1 MKYYS
6 EDLKKFFNTPEECEK
21 AEAAHLKRVKEEEE
35 KKAKAASE
43 RAVKAKE
50 VEDALK
56 QLNEARKNYDE
67 KLRAFCKEYGSW
79 HYTFTSTNEPN
90 LSDIFWI

>member
-6 EDLKKFFNTPEECEK
+6 EDLKRFFNTAEECEK
-21 AEAAHLKRVKEEEE
+21 AEAAHLKQLKEEEE
-35 KKAKAASE
+35 KRAKAANE

-56 QLNEARKNYDE
+56 QLNEAKRNYDE
-67 KLRAFCKEYGSW
+67 KLRAFCKEYGS
-79 HYTFTSTNEPN
+79 
-90 LSDIFWI
+90 

>member
-6 EDLKKFFNTPEECEK
+6 EDLNKFFNTAEECEK
-21 AEAAHLKRVKEEEE
+21 AEVAHLKRLKEEEE
-35 KKAKAASE
+35 KKVTAANE

-56 QLNEARKNYDE
+56 QLNEAKKNYDE

-79 HYTFTSTNEPN
+79 HYTFTSDKPD

>member
-1 MKYYS
+1 MIRYYS
-6 EDLKKFFNTPEECEK
+6 DELKKFFNTPEECEK
-21 AEAAHLKRVKEEEE
+21 AEAAHFKRVKEEEE

-79 HYTFTSTNEPN
+79 HYTFTSDEPD